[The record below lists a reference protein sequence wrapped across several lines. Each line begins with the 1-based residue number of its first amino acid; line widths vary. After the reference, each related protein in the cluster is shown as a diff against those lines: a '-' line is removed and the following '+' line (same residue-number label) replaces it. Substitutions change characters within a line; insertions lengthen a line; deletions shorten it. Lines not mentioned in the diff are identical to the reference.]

1 MKRIICLI
9 MCCLLF
15 VAIVPVSVFAN
26 DSAVTPYW
34 NNVIRVNYD
43 FDIDS
48 NGRAVVSV
56 SYIGYSGMTGA
67 TITSKIQKKQTNG
80 TWVDVDIDTANNEW
94 VDTSSNITF
103 TTSHSV
109 TVSRGTYRA
118 LIDYEIRGSKPT
130 DTISDIIERT
140 Y

>member
-1 MKRIICLI
+1 MKRIICLLV
-9 MCCLLF
+9 CCLLF
-15 VAIVPVSVFAN
+15 VAIVPVTAFAN
-26 DSAVTPYW
+26 DTEITPYW
-34 NNVIRVNYD
+34 NNALRVNYG
-43 FDIDS
+43 FNIDS
-48 NGRAVVSV
+48 NGEATVTV

-67 TITSKIQKKQTNG
+67 TITSKIQKQQTNG

-103 TTSHSV
+103 STTHSV
-109 TVSRGTYRA
+109 TVPRGTYRA

>member
-9 MCCLLF
+9 VCCLLF
-15 VAIVPVSVFAN
+15 AAIVPVSAFAN
-26 DSAVTPYW
+26 DSVVTPYW
-34 NNVIRVNYD
+34 NNVIRVTYN
-43 FDIDS
+43 FDINS
-48 NGRAVVSV
+48 NGKATITV

-67 TITSKIQKKQTNG
+67 TITSKIQKRQTNG
-80 TWVDVDIDTANNEW
+80 TWADVDIDTANNEQ

>member
-9 MCCLLF
+9 VCCLLF
-15 VAIVPVSVFAN
+15 AAIVPVSAFAN
-26 DSAVTPYW
+26 DSVVTPYW
-34 NNVIRVNYD
+34 NNVIRVTYN

-48 NGRAVVSV
+48 NGKATITV

-67 TITSKIQKKQTNG
+67 TITSKIQKRQTNG
-80 TWVDVDIDTANNEW
+80 TWVDVDIDTDNNEW